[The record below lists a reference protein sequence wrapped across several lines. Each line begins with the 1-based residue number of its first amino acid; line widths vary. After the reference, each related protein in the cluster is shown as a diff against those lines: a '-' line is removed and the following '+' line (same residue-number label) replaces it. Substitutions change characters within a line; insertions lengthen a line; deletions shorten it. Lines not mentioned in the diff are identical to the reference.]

1 MKNILLLAMAVSLFG
16 CANNNAYLKGANS
29 YHLCAALSENE
40 TIRNTKLASN
50 YQFSDSQIK
59 SELERRGI
67 DPLGI
72 KCGRVGAEYQHS
84 KTMRELKQSR
94 LTNLGTN

>member
-1 MKNILLLAMAVSLFG
+1 MKKVILLTIAVSLFG

-40 TIRNTKLASN
+40 TVRNTKVGVN

-59 SELERRGI
+59 SELDRRGI

-72 KCGRVGAEYQHS
+72 KCGRVGAEFQHR
-84 KTMRELKQSR
+84 KTMHELKQSR
-94 LTNLGTN
+94 ITNLD

>member
-1 MKNILLLAMAVSLFG
+1 MKNITLLAIAALLIG
-16 CANNNAYLKGANS
+16 CTNSNAYLKGANS

-40 TIRNTKLASN
+40 TIRNSKVGKN

-67 DPLGI
+67 EPLGI
-72 KCGRVGAEYQHS
+72 KCGRVGAEYQHR
-84 KTMRELKQSR
+84 KTMHELKQSQ
-94 LTNLGTN
+94 LTNLD